1 MIEQLKSEHEK
12 EMQRLRGELEQRRQE
27 CERQAMM
34 IKQLQEDADLR
45 PAEKPRTMSL
55 PSPHGSPYVCHYMY
69 VCYSVYLVTCTAL
82 EVLPTSPY
90 AADAQ
95 EHWEQLP

>member
-12 EMQRLRGELEQRRQE
+12 ELQRLRGELEQWRQE
-27 CERQAMM
+27 CERQAKT

-45 PAEKPRTMSL
+45 PVEKPRTMSL

-69 VCYSVYLVTCTAL
+69 VCCVYLVTCTAL
-82 EVLPTSPY
+82 EVPPTSPY
-90 AADAQ
+90 AANAQ